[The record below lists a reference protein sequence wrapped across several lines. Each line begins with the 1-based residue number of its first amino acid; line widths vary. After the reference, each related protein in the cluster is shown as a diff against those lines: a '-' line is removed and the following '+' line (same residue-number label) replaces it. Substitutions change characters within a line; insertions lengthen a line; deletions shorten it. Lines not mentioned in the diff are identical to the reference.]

1 MRVCA
6 CNGKLLGGLK
16 EYWEIFERYPR
27 LQGGFI
33 WEWVDHGI
41 KNMTATAKPTIHMAE
56 ITGIIQ
62 TVGHFVVMGLIQAD
76 RRPTPGIL
84 QVKKV
89 MEPVKFIDFD
99 KTTGEITVCNKYDFT
114 DLSHLEGTFKIHTL
128 QGILLEGEVDLSEI
142 APHGCKRITVYDSA
156 ELRSMV

>member
-1 MRVCA
+1 MYTRHKALENLGRDTTKKKPHVVCEYA
-6 CNGKLLGGLK
+6 HAMGNGPGGLK

-41 KNMTATAKPTIHMAE
+41 KKYDNNGKAYYTYGGDYGDYPNSGA
-56 ITGIIQ
+56 
-62 TVGHFVVMGLIQAD
+62 FCCDGLIQAD
-76 RRPTPGIL
+76 RRPTPSIL

-99 KTTGEITVCNKYDFT
+99 KNY
-114 DLSHLEGTFKIHTL
+114 
-128 QGILLEGEVDLSEI
+128 
-142 APHGCKRITVYDSA
+142 R
-156 ELRSMV
+156 